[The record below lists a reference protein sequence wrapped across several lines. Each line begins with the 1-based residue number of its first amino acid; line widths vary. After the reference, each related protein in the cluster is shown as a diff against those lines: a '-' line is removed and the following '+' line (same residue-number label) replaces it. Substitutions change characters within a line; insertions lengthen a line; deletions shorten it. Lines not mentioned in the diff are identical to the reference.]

1 MIFPNTK
8 IKEIFKNFKKE
19 DYLYLSIVIL
29 FFIAVIVVF
38 SLAVRFLTVN
48 INKVFYSENPQGSGG
63 LNMGDYALVTK
74 KLNLDN
80 KNTTTVEV
88 AQKSPESQETAV
100 LTVLD
105 KHLITIKILN
115 STETSGLASSL
126 EKKITSE
133 GFIVSKTGNEAT
145 NYEITTLLI
154 QENKSEYSS
163 TLLDAI
169 HKIYPKAVAKITT
182 EASDVDAVIIIGN
195 N

>member
-48 INKVFYSENPQGSGG
+48 INKVFYSENPQGPGG

-88 AQKSPESQETAV
+88 AQKSPESQKTAV

>member
-1 MIFPNTK
+1 
-8 IKEIFKNFKKE
+8 
-19 DYLYLSIVIL
+19 
-29 FFIAVIVVF
+29 
-38 SLAVRFLTVN
+38 
-48 INKVFYSENPQGSGG
+48 
-63 LNMGDYALVTK
+63 
-74 KLNLDN
+74 
-80 KNTTTVEV
+80 TVEV

>member
-1 MIFPNTK
+1 
-8 IKEIFKNFKKE
+8 
-19 DYLYLSIVIL
+19 
-29 FFIAVIVVF
+29 
-38 SLAVRFLTVN
+38 
-48 INKVFYSENPQGSGG
+48 
-63 LNMGDYALVTK
+63 MGDYALVTK

-88 AQKSPESQETAV
+88 AKKSPESQKTAV

-126 EKKITSE
+126 EKKIIDE
-133 GFIVSKTGNEAT
+133 GFIVSKTGNEST

-169 HKIYPKAVAKITT
+169 QKTYPKAVAKTTT